1 MISVWRAALEE
12 FQQGR
17 DFVFASILDVRGSS
31 PRHVG
36 TRFLVRRNGSI
47 VGTIGGGLFEAEVQ
61 KFAASA
67 LESGTSHRAL
77 FSFTGKDSQ
86 SSQMICGGEVE
97 VLVEF
102 VSAEDKI
109 LGDIISRVLTL
120 NEKRS
125 IGYLFTNV
133 SMPRG
138 GQIAGSVDHLL
149 VEEHGAKIGRIPG
162 EEEALKAVP
171 DRRLLKPSQILET
184 QALEYPILLE
194 WLRPR
199 GTVYIFGAG
208 HVGVCVAHLASYV
221 NFRVVVMDDRADFV
235 TPERIPDAE
244 HLVALRTFDEAFK
257 DLVVD
262 EESYIVIVT
271 RGHSHDRIVLDQSLR
286 TKAVYIGMIGS
297 RRKNRIVFERLLSDG
312 FTREDLERVH
322 APIGLPIGGETPEEI
337 GISILAE
344 MIQIRNRKDQLKH
357 LGAASTD
364 DSGERSCGPENQ

>member
-1 MISVWRAALEE
+1 MIAVWRAALEE

-36 TRFLVRRNGSI
+36 TRFLVRGNGSI
-47 VGTIGGGLFEAEVQ
+47 VGTIGGGLFEAEVRQ
-61 KFAASA
+61 FAASA

-77 FSFTGKDSQ
+77 FSFLGKDSH
-86 SSQMICGGEVE
+86 SSQMICGGEAE

-102 VSAEDKI
+102 VAAGDKI
-109 LGDIISRVLTL
+109 LGEIISRVVTL
-120 NEKRS
+120 NENRAF
-125 IGYLFTNV
+125 GYLFTSV

-149 VEEHGAKIGRIPG
+149 VEEQGAKIGRLPG
-162 EEEALKAVP
+162 EEEALKAMP
-171 DRRLLKPSQILET
+171 DRRLLKPSQMLET
-184 QALEYPILLE
+184 QTPECPVLLE

-244 HLVALRTFDEAFK
+244 HLLAVSSFDGAFK
-257 DLVVD
+257 DLVID

-271 RGHSHDRIVLDQSLR
+271 RGHSQDRIVLDQSLR

-297 RRKNRIVFERLLSDG
+297 RRKNRLIFERLLSDG
-312 FTREDLERVH
+312 FTREDLERVY

-344 MIQIRNRKDQLKH
+344 MIQIRNRKDQLKS

-364 DSGERSCGPENQ
+364 HAGARSCGPEDQ